1 MKRTGLAFA
10 LACLAAVSVQAAPP
24 VAPPTPTP
32 TSMSVRTFLAKVAKL
47 KGLGPLALASS
58 DLTQVKE
65 AARSAGLALK
75 ADSDAREAA
84 GKPPLA
90 CPPKGTKMG
99 GGEFLAA
106 LESIP
111 AAERDMP
118 LKQGFARV
126 LVSRYPC
133 AKKA

>member
-1 MKRTGLAFA
+1 MKRTGLALVLVGLVA
-10 LACLAAVSVQAAPP
+10 TSVQAETPPAAP
-24 VAPPTPTP
+24 
-32 TSMSVRTFLAKVAKL
+32 MSVRTFLAKVAKL

-58 DLTQVKE
+58 DLAQVKD
-65 AARSAGLALK
+65 AARAAGLSLK
-75 ADSDAREAA
+75 QDSDAREAA

-99 GGEFLAA
+99 GSEFLAA

-126 LVSRYPC
+126 LVGRYPC
-133 AKKA
+133 AKKV